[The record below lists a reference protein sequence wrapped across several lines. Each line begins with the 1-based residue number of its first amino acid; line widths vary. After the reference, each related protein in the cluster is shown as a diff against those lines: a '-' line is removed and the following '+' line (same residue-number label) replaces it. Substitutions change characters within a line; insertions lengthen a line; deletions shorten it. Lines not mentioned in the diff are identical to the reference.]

1 MGAPSF
7 AASAKGG
14 GLDPRQH
21 NISLRR
27 RTRSPPREARRPHHA
42 LSRSVPKRNRAQP
55 ILECG
60 GSAAAFPKPPA
71 PRSTQ
76 REAPPRFSHHPKT
89 AVILRSVFRDEESHP
104 CPVPHPS
111 PSLRRV
117 GVLIQRHHRIS
128 FLTKMHRPPREAR
141 RPPRAL
147 LRSVRTP
154 RSAQTTMECGGSAA
168 AFPKDARATIDPAR
182 SAATILA
189 PPKNRRHSEER
200 LSRRRISSMLR
211 RPDHYDQV
219 APAKPATL
227 ESFLGGR
234 SFSSDINNGAQRL
247 PLARPSRASLRNVQA
262 QSLARSALRFLP

>member
-1 MGAPSF
+1 VPSGPEVIRRRIFERGGYIAVEVAVEIVVVVAAEVDLMGTPSF

-21 NISLRR
+21 NIALRR

-104 CPVPHPS
+104 CRVPHPS
-111 PSLRRV
+111 PPLRRV

-147 LRSVRTP
+147 SRSVRTP

-168 AFPKDARATIDPAR
+168 AFPKDARATIEPCAKR
-182 SAATILA
+182 PHT
-189 PPKNRRHSEER
+189 PRHIVS
-200 LSRRRISSMLR
+200 
-211 RPDHYDQV
+211 
-219 APAKPATL
+219 
-227 ESFLGGR
+227 
-234 SFSSDINNGAQRL
+234 
-247 PLARPSRASLRNVQA
+247 
-262 QSLARSALRFLP
+262 